1 MITVMTATTTTMGE
15 LLGGFSD
22 FVEAA
27 VSSISTVVTAITSNP
42 VLLLGVFASLL
53 GIGVSLILKFVRKS

>member
-1 MITVMTATTTTMGE
+1 MITVMTATTMGD

-22 FVEAA
+22 FVDAA

-53 GIGVSLILKFVRKS
+53 GIGVSLILKFVRRS

>member
-1 MITVMTATTTTMGE
+1 MITVMTATTMGN
-15 LLGGFSD
+15 LLGDFSD

-27 VSSISTVVTAITSNP
+27 VSSISTVVTAITSHP